1 MNPVAAQE
9 SVLVEVAGGN
19 DVELILP
26 LVEAFCE
33 HFHYPFVREEK
44 RAQLAEFV
52 ATPALGRLLAIRCR
66 GSLIGY
72 ALIAFSF
79 GLEFGGRLAF
89 IDELWVMP
97 SARCDGVGGTAL
109 AQIEAVSLACGM
121 RALRLE
127 VDRGNERVVAL
138 YARTGYTDHHRRLLT
153 KKLNP

>member
-9 SVLVEVAGGN
+9 SVHVEVAGGD

-26 LVEAFCE
+26 LVEAFYE
-33 HFHYPFVREEK
+33 HFQYTFVREEK

-52 ATPALGRLLAIRCR
+52 GTPALGRVLAIRCS
-66 GSLIGY
+66 GSLVGY
-72 ALIAFSF
+72 ALIAFSY
-79 GLEFGGRLAF
+79 GLEFGGRVAF

-97 SARCDGVGGTAL
+97 SARCDGVGGKAL
-109 AQIEAVSLACGM
+109 AQIEGVCLACGM

-127 VDRGNERVVAL
+127 VDSGNERVVAL